1 MNKIF
6 FISLILLLS
15 LSACKKP
22 ISGEEYVDEHVD
34 AICNC
39 MQNMVEVDKMG
50 KEVGMT
56 TDRYLE
62 YMKAFEGSTQKVN
75 TCFAENVKPIV
86 EKIYLSSQK
95 KKIENADLQA
105 EVDKYND
112 LLGKKLKAKCPDAY
126 ELIGRVDK
134 SVFEW
139 QQK

>member
-1 MNKIF
+1 MNKVI
-6 FISLILLLS
+6 FISLFLLFS
-15 LSACKKP
+15 LNACQK
-22 ISGEEYVDEHVD
+22 SVAGEEYVEEHVD
-34 AICNC
+34 AICGC

-75 TCFAENVKPIV
+75 ACFAENVKPIV

-95 KKIENADLQA
+95 KKIENVNLQA

-112 LLGKKLKAKCPDAY
+112 LLGKKLKAKCPEAY

-139 QQK
+139 QPK